1 MFLSNVSIKKPVLVS
16 MFLLVFVLFGTLA
29 YFTIPISLFPDMKI
43 PYVFIQTVYPGA
55 GPLVIETQVTK
66 KIEDQ
71 ISAIGQLKTVTSYSM
86 EGVSFIQ
93 LEFKI
98 GKDENVAVQ
107 EVKDKVDLILNDLP
121 KDAEK
126 PAISKAD
133 INAWAPVMSIVAEG
147 NMEATELYTIAE
159 RVVKERIAQVEGVG
173 SVELAGG
180 RQREIRVEFDK
191 RTVYENTLSLAQI
204 TGILQAANLEM
215 PGGNFKQE
223 GQDVSVRLKGEFAG
237 IEDIRNLDVPTA
249 AGIKKF
255 RQIASVQDTSKEVR
269 QRTLFLDRKKKD
281 TASEVLLLQVIKNP
295 SGNTVKIVKDVSK
308 RLPQIEKE
316 LGGKVSLKTV
326 REDATFVQASVDDTM
341 NNIIMGVIL
350 TGLTLL
356 FFLHD
361 FRSTIIV
368 ALAMPFSIIATFM
381 IMQMMD
387 ISFNIMSLMG
397 LSTSTG
403 VLVAN
408 SVVVLENIF
417 RHKELGHNRVDA
429 AAKGTSEVVIAVLA
443 STLTNV
449 AVFLPL
455 GNMGGFM
462 GIVLKNFAY
471 TVVISTFFSLLV
483 SFTLTPMMASRILP
497 DTVKKELWIS
507 RKLEAIFKAWEHW
520 YRKALVFLLKGRK
533 RSAFVVAVAL
543 AIFAGSLMISPLLK
557 LEMMPVADGGKIAVN
572 IELPQGYDLNATSR
586 KVDEIQ
592 DIIKQRKD
600 VEIIITT
607 LGQTSILDQEVSLAK
622 MDVTLVSKA
631 ERAKRHTEVAAEMTR
646 DLAKVANATIRISA
660 MSEVGGGDAPINFQ
674 LRGPEIEKLQE
685 YGVKLNKSLD
695 RLPGLM
701 NVTIS
706 TRPGKPEITL
716 IPHRKKVSEEG
727 ITISDLAVSLRAAI
741 EGIVA
746 TTYKEQ
752 GNEYD
757 IRVVLKDDSL
767 KTYEDLKNIPIATPK
782 GVYPISYFAD
792 IVFTE
797 SFNKIMHT
805 DKYKTVEFT
814 AFLLPGYVQGDM
826 IAPIENEVKKIGL
839 PESYY
844 IKWAGDTEAFQET
857 MRDFIVVFVLAVLLT
872 YMLLAASLES
882 LLQPLFI
889 LGTVPMSFI
898 GVILAC
904 VGTGTTMN
912 FMSMMSVVMLV
923 GIVVNNAILILD
935 YANQLRAG
943 GMDAREAMIEACP
956 TKLKPIL
963 MSNLAMILGMIPM
976 ALGGDA
982 AGAEMRQPMGIVS
995 IGGIV
1000 SSTLLTLLVIPA
1012 LEVLLMKRKKTKGVP
1027 A

>member
-1 MFLSNVSIKKPVLVS
+1 MFLSNLSIKKPILVS
-16 MFLLVFVLFGTLA
+16 MFLLVFVLFGLLA
-29 YFTIPISLFPDMKI
+29 YFALPISLFPDLKI

-66 KIEDQ
+66 KIEDE

-121 KDAEK
+121 KDAKK
-126 PAISKAD
+126 PAVSKAD
-133 INAWAPVMSIVAEG
+133 INSWAPVMSIVVEG
-147 NMEATELYTIAE
+147 KMEATELYTAADT
-159 RVVKERIAQVEGVG
+159 VVKERIAQVEGVG
-173 SVELAGG
+173 SVDIVGG

-191 RTVYENTLSLAQI
+191 RTVFENTISLAQM

-223 GQDVSVRLKGEFAG
+223 GQDVSVRLKGEFSSV
-237 IEDIRNLDVPTA
+237 EDIRNLDVPTA
-249 AGIKKF
+249 AGMKKF
-255 RQIASVQDTSKEVR
+255 RQIASVKDTSKEVR
-269 QRTLFLDRKKKD
+269 QRTLFLDR
-281 TASEVLLLQVIKNP
+281 ASKEGAVEVLLLQVIKNP
-295 SGNTVKIVKDVSK
+295 SGNTVKIVKEVTK
-308 RLPQIEKE
+308 RMPQIERE
-316 LGGKVSLKTV
+316 LGGTVKLKTV
-326 REDATFVQASVDDTM
+326 SEDATFVQASVDDTM
-341 NNIIMGVIL
+341 NNIILGVLL

-361 FRSTIIV
+361 LRSTLIV

-381 IMQMMD
+381 VMQAMD

-403 VLVAN
+403 ILVAN

-417 RHKELGHNRVDA
+417 RHKELGHGRADA
-429 AAKGTSEVVIAVLA
+429 AGKGTAEVVIAVLA
-443 STLTNV
+443 STLTNI

-462 GIVLKNFAY
+462 GIILKNFAY
-471 TVVISTFFSLLV
+471 TVVIATIFSILV

-507 RKLEAIFKAWEHW
+507 RRLEAVFKSWEVA
-520 YRKALVFLLKGRK
+520 YKKILVYLLKGRK
-533 RSAFVVAVAL
+533 RSGIVLLVTLAVFAASMLL
-543 AIFAGSLMISPLLK
+543 APMLQMEFIPNS
-557 LEMMPVADGGKIAVN
+557 DGGKISIN
-572 IELPQGYDLNATSR
+572 IELPQGFDLDATSR
-586 KVDEIQ
+586 KVVEIQ
-592 DIIKQRKD
+592 DIVKRRED

-607 LGQTSILDQEVSLAK
+607 LGQTSALDQEVSLAK
-622 MDVTLVSKA
+622 MDITLVNKA
-631 ERAKRHTEVAAEMTR
+631 KRAKRHTDVAAEMTR
-646 DLAKVANATIRISA
+646 DLSKVTNATLRISA
-660 MSEVGGGDAPINFQ
+660 VSEAGGGDAPINFH
-674 LRGPEIEKLQE
+674 LRGTDIDKLQD
-685 YGVKLNKSLD
+685 YGVKIKRSLD
-695 RLPGLM
+695 KIPGLM
-701 NVTIS
+701 NVNMS

-716 IPHRKKVSEEG
+716 APNRKRVSEEG
-727 ITISDLAVSLRAAI
+727 ITINDLAVALRAAI

-746 TTYKEQ
+746 TTYKER

-757 IRVVLKDDSL
+757 IRVVLKDESL
-767 KTYEDLKNIPIATPK
+767 KTYEDLKNIPIATPN
-782 GVYPISYFAD
+782 GIHPVSYFAD
-792 IVFTE
+792 IEFTE
-797 SFNKIMHT
+797 SFNKILHT
-805 DKYKTVEFT
+805 DKNKTVEFT
-814 AFLLPGYVQGDM
+814 AYLLPGYVQGDM
-826 IAPIENEVKKIGL
+826 LKPIEDEVKKLGL
-839 PESYY
+839 PEGYY
-844 IKWAGDTEAFQET
+844 MKWAGDTEAFQE
-857 MRDFIVVFVLAVLLT
+857 MVRDFLVVFFLSVILT

-882 LLQPLFI
+882 LVQPLFI
-889 LGTVPMSFI
+889 LGTIPMSFV

-912 FMSMMSVVMLV
+912 FLSMLSVVMLV

-943 GMDAREAMIEACP
+943 GMDTREAMIEACP
-956 TKLKPIL
+956 VKLKPIL
-963 MSNLAMILGMIPM
+963 MSNLAMILGMLPM
-976 ALGGDA
+976 AIGSNT

-995 IGGIV
+995 IGGIL

-1012 LEVLLMKRKKTKGVP
+1012 LEVFLSRHKHKKGAP